1 MLNFVLV
8 YTLSFNIFFI
18 LVRILIKSDP
28 LNMNYQHIQNFVAY
42 LLDRYRV
49 WLKSFC
55 GALVGESST
64 LLT

>member
-28 LNMNYQHIQNFVAY
+28 LNMNYQHIQY